1 MARFTVDGAELAYD
15 DEGPRDSA
23 STPLLLIHGWTADRH
38 RWDHQTAHFSP
49 HRRVIRLDLRGHGE
63 STGAG
68 APTID
73 ALARDVVALLDHL
86 GVDRFIPVGH
96 SMGGM
101 TAQTLALTH
110 PGTGG
115 TPGPGQ
121 LHRPHDVQ
129 PGARAADGRVH
140 AGAVQAVRRR
150 QHPARVRT
158 GPPPRR
164 GREVH
169 PRLGVHA
176 PRGGHDPVRGDARL
190 RRPRPGR
197 RDPRA
202 DPDGARLPRR
212 PAPRP
217 ADAAPRHGIPGRRDP
232 RPGRRTRTAPR
243 AARGPHRGPG
253 PLPRPPVGPPAA
265 PGPSRSAAL
274 RSPPVP
280 IGGSMGLVHARAPGL
295 RRERGQRTRA

>member
-23 STPLLLIHGWTADRH
+23 STPLVLIHGWTADRH

-110 PGTGG
+110 PG
-115 TPGPGQ
+115 
-121 LHRPHDVQ
+121 
-129 PGARAADGRVH
+129 RVERLVLVN
-140 AGAVQAVRRR
+140 VQAVRRR

-295 RRERGQRTRA
+295 HRERGQRTRA